1 MRTSPTTRALAALVV
16 GLASGILVEASDN
29 VFFERVTA
37 IVEPIGTL
45 WVNGVR
51 MTIVPL
57 IVSLLVVGVSGETS
71 LRSMRRL
78 GGAALV
84 VFLAILTATGVLSG
98 LLARPLL
105 ATLHIDPSVASS
117 LRDTAARGT
126 GAVAASVEKLPTV
139 GQWIVEMLPANPV
152 RAAADGA
159 MLPLILFTLAFAA
172 ALTRLDAD
180 QRESVVGLFRGVS
193 QAMLRIVGWMFLV
206 APIGV
211 FALALS
217 LGARMGVAAAG
228 AIGYYIGTLVI
239 LLLILTMLLYPVA
252 VFAGGIGLR
261 RFASAMAPAQVIA
274 FSSRSS
280 SVALPAMI
288 TAARDRLQLPPSA
301 VDFVLPLAVTV
312 FRVSAPI
319 SIPVSVLFLAKLYGV
334 EITTT
339 QLLAL
344 IGTSVALSFS
354 IPPIPSGSLFLMA
367 PVLASAGIPVEG
379 VGLLIAADAIPD
391 LFKTTAIVTSHMT
404 ATVVVARLPDAA
416 ARATESSTTISE
428 PSTPATPR
436 VASSSS

>member
-78 GGAALV
+78 GGAPLV
-84 VFLAILTATGVLSG
+84 VFLA
-98 LLARPLL
+98 
-105 ATLHIDPSVASS
+105 
-117 LRDTAARGT
+117 
-126 GAVAASVEKLPTV
+126 
-139 GQWIVEMLPANPV
+139 
-152 RAAADGA
+152 
-159 MLPLILFTLAFAA
+159 
-172 ALTRLDAD
+172 
-180 QRESVVGLFRGVS
+180 
-193 QAMLRIVGWMFLV
+193 

-391 LFKTTAIVTSHMT
+391 LFKTTAIVTSHMP

-416 ARATESSTTISE
+416 ARADEEQTTVGE
-428 PSTPATPR
+428 RQGPATPR